1 MMMGDFM
8 EQVFNTLTQLIKEH
22 DKIVIMTHKNPDFD
36 GMGCAIALQQIIN
49 DFKKES
55 YICQNDNESNKSMV
69 KAYDYMKQQN
79 IYHQTLS
86 PKEALEYID
95 SNALLIILDVHKESM
110 LENPSLLIKT
120 KKVVI
125 IDHHIKSQNY
135 IKETILTYIN
145 DNLSSV
151 VEFVANYIKYLNKT
165 IDPLL
170 ATFLQV
176 GLEIDTNNFKLKT
189 TDKTFETAA
198 FLSKIGADSIVKQE
212 LLQEGKSEYLK
223 RHRIIEKSFMI
234 NSNIAMCLTDDEI
247 YEKKDL
253 AEIAEELLQ
262 FENVEASFVI
272 GKVEDNLIDISARS
286 IGTINV
292 ESYMAAIGGGGHINE
307 AAAQIKDIT
316 IKEAKEIIIK
326 LIGG

>member
-1 MMMGDFM
+1 MGDFM

-36 GMGCAIALQQIIN
+36 GMGCAIALQQIIY

-69 KAYDYMKQQN
+69 KAYDYMKQQS

-95 SNALLIILDVHKESM
+95 NNTLLIILDVHKESM

-272 GKVEDNLIDISARS
+272 GKVEDNLINISARS

>member
-36 GMGCAIALQQIIN
+36 GMGCAIALQQIIH